1 MFLLQT
7 RGKAKGGLFSVF
19 VVFIGL
25 FLLSS
30 CFGGMLESERKGL
43 EIANPAS
50 PQGLPTLTGTLS
62 LSTTPVTESLSTF
75 VLDEDPDL
83 ATLQAA
89 TSDDMAGYEVKA
101 YDLDEGLLLYEG
113 ESDAAGS
120 FQLRPA
126 DETEGQALSID
137 EHLAASVGGTF
148 RVLLLAKKG
157 DVEIRKLHELEG
169 FDPYKENDVGSM
181 DGDTTLAALLVDL
194 DIQESASTQ
203 GFALGSS
210 PLPSLSSAYDPLMS
224 YTIYTSLLAM
234 AALADVKS
242 SVVGGQLAMFSVL
255 IYQGIR
261 ESRLQEVL
269 RGFQNISQGIEDDSE
284 TLDLILTHFAQ
295 ERGLVQRSL
304 SPN

>member
-101 YDLDEGLLLYEG
+101 YDLDEGLLL
-113 ESDAAGS
+113 
-120 FQLRPA
+120 
-126 DETEGQALSID
+126 
-137 EHLAASVGGTF
+137 
-148 RVLLLAKKG
+148 
-157 DVEIRKLHELEG
+157 
-169 FDPYKENDVGSM
+169 
-181 DGDTTLAALLVDL
+181 
-194 DIQESASTQ
+194 
-203 GFALGSS
+203 
-210 PLPSLSSAYDPLMS
+210 
-224 YTIYTSLLAM
+224 
-234 AALADVKS
+234 
-242 SVVGGQLAMFSVL
+242 
-255 IYQGIR
+255 
-261 ESRLQEVL
+261 
-269 RGFQNISQGIEDDSE
+269 
-284 TLDLILTHFAQ
+284 
-295 ERGLVQRSL
+295 
-304 SPN
+304 